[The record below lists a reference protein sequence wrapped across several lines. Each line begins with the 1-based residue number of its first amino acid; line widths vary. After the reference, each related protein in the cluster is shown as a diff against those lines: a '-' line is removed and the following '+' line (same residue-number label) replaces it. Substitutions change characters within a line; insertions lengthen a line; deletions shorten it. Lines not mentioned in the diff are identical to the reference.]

1 MGVSAF
7 NYLFQ
12 LWLEPYDQDVLN
24 ELEKRSLICSSFTLY
39 CALFYIDSNFF
50 FFFFF
55 LILSKI

>member
-55 LILSKI
+55 